1 MDGVG
6 YFPDAPTERGVKHI
20 RELIKA
26 RQEGYEAVLA
36 FVIQMDGVTEVRP
49 NTVTH
54 PEFGTAMEEARA
66 AGVTVLFLTC
76 HVEPDE
82 ILVTKAIRGF

>member
-1 MDGVG
+1 MS
-6 YFPDAPTERGVKHI
+6 AISRMRLQSAAVKHI

-54 PEFGTAMEEARA
+54 PEFGD
-66 AGVTVLFLTC
+66 C
-76 HVEPDE
+76 HGGSQSGRGNGSVPD
-82 ILVTKAIRGF
+82 LPCGTG